1 LSYGHLN
8 VGLSRVRDASKI
20 AIFTT
25 TDLIRTTADGH
36 AGAVV
41 RNVVFPVLLRPVGMI
56 ECMDVEHESDSD
68 EEITNITSTYNSQ
81 QDRGIEEWEALLA
94 EIRFLSPNYLQ
105 DQINTNN
112 IDYDNQSPDLEML
125 GYDESKD

>member
-1 LSYGHLN
+1 
-8 VGLSRVRDASKI
+8 
-20 AIFTT
+20 
-25 TDLIRTTADGH
+25 
-36 AGAVV
+36 
-41 RNVVFPVLLRPVGMI
+41 MI